1 MMFTLQ
7 SRRQLNVHNWWCY
20 WYMSQKDLSNCS
32 VHAGREKGDTE
43 DRDTSME
50 VMQTKP
56 MKKWNDLR
64 KK

>member
-1 MMFTLQ
+1 
-7 SRRQLNVHNWWCY
+7 
-20 WYMSQKDLSNCS
+20 MSQKDLSKCS

-56 MKKWNDLR
+56 MKK
-64 KK
+64 